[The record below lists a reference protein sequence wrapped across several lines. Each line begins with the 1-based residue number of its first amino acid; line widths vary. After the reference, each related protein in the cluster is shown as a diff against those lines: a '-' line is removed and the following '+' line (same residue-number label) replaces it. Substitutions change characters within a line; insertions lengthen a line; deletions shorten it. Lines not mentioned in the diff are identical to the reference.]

1 MVKADVAIVGGGR
14 MGQGIVHAFLLTG
27 VKVLLIEVSQSA
39 ASAAES
45 EVRQSLVK
53 GSERAAALG
62 QNHIL
67 EVEQIIARLSVST
80 NISDVAE
87 SKLIIEAV
95 PEDFSL
101 KEQVLAEID
110 AAISSTALLASNTS
124 SFSIRDLGL
133 ARRYQE
139 NFLGLHFFNPVPA
152 SLMVEIVYTP
162 ENPIKVIDAA
172 ATWVE
177 KIGKTA
183 LRIADSPGFASS
195 RLGLILGLEAMR
207 MFEEGVATAEDIDTA
222 MMLGYKHPVGPL
234 KLTDIVG
241 LDVRLGIAQ
250 YLEKNLGARFSPP
263 KVLIDL
269 VAAGNLG
276 RKSGKGF
283 YEWGSDGK

>member
-1 MVKADVAIVGGGR
+1 LKSRTGTSL
-14 MGQGIVHAFLLTG
+14 AFST
-27 VKVLLIEVSQSA
+27 SA
-39 ASAAES
+39 
-45 EVRQSLVK
+45 
-53 GSERAAALG
+53 
-62 QNHIL
+62 
-67 EVEQIIARLSVST
+67 SV
-80 NISDVAE
+80 N
-87 SKLIIEAV
+87 
-95 PEDFSL
+95 
-101 KEQVLAEID
+101 
-110 AAISSTALLASNTS
+110 SS
-124 SFSIRDLGL
+124 
-133 ARRYQE
+133 
-139 NFLGLHFFNPVPA
+139 
-152 SLMVEIVYTP
+152 
-162 ENPIKVIDAA
+162 
-172 ATWVE
+172 
-177 KIGKTA
+177 
-183 LRIADSPGFASS
+183 IADSPGFASS